1 MTPLVEGLPAKAK
14 EAPSPHEVRLAPLD
28 TNPAVQKSSSR
39 KYNAIVQENTMPSE
53 WNDSF
58 IFSIFKGKGK
68 DKGEGID

>member
-1 MTPLVEGLPAKAK
+1 MPSLEGLPAKAK

-39 KYNAIVQENTMPSE
+39 KYNAIVQENTIPSE

-68 DKGEGID
+68 GEGID

>member
-1 MTPLVEGLPAKAK
+1 MTTSLEGLPTKAK
-14 EAPSPHEVRLAPLD
+14 EAPSPHEVRLDPLD
-28 TNPAVQKSSSR
+28 TNPAVQENSSR
-39 KYNAIVQENTMPSE
+39 KYNAIVQENAMPSE